1 MTGKK
6 RPLAMLE
13 SNLDDT
19 DDGEPQF
26 PLSVTEAIS
35 VYSLYAIFLEDV
47 LAGVEDSMSKTETPV
62 QLRQPIRE
70 AIPNLVQD
78 IRDFLTEHLAPELM
92 TKLEEDILKYRK
104 AGQA

>member
-1 MTGKK
+1 
-6 RPLAMLE
+6 MLE

-35 VYSLYAIFLEDV
+35 VYTMYSAFLEDV
-47 LAGVEDSMSKTETPV
+47 LAGIEESISREETPV
-62 QLRQPIRE
+62 QLRGPIRE
-70 AIPNLVQD
+70 AIPNLVRD
-78 IRDFLTEHLAPELM
+78 IREFLIEHTPPEVM
-92 TKLEEDILKYRK
+92 ATVEAGIIEFRK